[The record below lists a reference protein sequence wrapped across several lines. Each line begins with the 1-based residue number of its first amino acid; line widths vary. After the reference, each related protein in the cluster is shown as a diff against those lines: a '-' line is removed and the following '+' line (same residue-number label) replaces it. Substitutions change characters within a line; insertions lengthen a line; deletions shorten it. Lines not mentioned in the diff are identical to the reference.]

1 MPHLVNWCKFQP
13 CSARPDSRLIFS
25 FLLSP
30 PVFFPQVNWKGSD
43 PCVRRLARSRS
54 CPLET
59 DDPGQRERK
68 KQLKVPN
75 RLLTCHKTK
84 QVLHIKLWVFILLST
99 SSSHPF
105 HYVSRGVFAAENV
118 TWVSIKQKQKKIL
131 RRAKTNGRIKRN
143 PLKKIR

>member
-1 MPHLVNWCKFQP
+1 MQVPTVLSAPQLTPYFFFSSFPP
-13 CSARPDSRLIFS
+13 C
-25 FLLSP
+25 
-30 PVFFPQVNWKGSD
+30 FFFQVNWKGSD

-59 DDPGQRERK
+59 DDPGQREKK

-131 RRAKTNGRIKRN
+131 RRAKTNGRIQRN

>member
-1 MPHLVNWCKFQP
+1 MQVPTVLSAPRLTPYFFFSSFPP
-13 CSARPDSRLIFS
+13 CF
-25 FLLSP
+25 
-30 PVFFPQVNWKGSD
+30 FFPKLTGRVAIRAYVDLPGHG
-43 PCVRRLARSRS
+43 PVRWRQTIPARGRK
-54 CPLET
+54 
-59 DDPGQRERK
+59 K

>member
-1 MPHLVNWCKFQP
+1 MQVPTVLSAPRLTPYFFFSSFPP
-13 CSARPDSRLIFS
+13 C
-25 FLLSP
+25 
-30 PVFFPQVNWKGSD
+30 FFPQVNWKGSD

-59 DDPGQRERK
+59 DDPGQREKK